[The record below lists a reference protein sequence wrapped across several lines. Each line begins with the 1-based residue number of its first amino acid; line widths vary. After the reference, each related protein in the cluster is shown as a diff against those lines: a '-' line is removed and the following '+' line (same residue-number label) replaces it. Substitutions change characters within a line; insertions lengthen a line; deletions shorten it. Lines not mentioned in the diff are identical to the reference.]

1 MSPAL
6 VARLACSATLL
17 FGCTDSTAPA
27 PLPAVE
33 RGPIMQMVRSALA
46 RDEQRLIDFRRDLHR
61 HPELS
66 GEEVRTAQRVADELR
81 RLGLEVRTGVGGHGV
96 VGLLRGAKPGPLIA
110 YRADM
115 DAVPSSAHD
124 PVAFASLTAGVRH
137 ICGHDIHTTVAVA
150 LAAALREVRDSLAG
164 SVLFVFQPAEER
176 ATGARA
182 MLTDGAFAPSV
193 PTAIYGLHTAPLEVG
208 QLATTA
214 GPMMAGRDRFTV
226 VLSGQGDLAGA
237 MANVTRRIA
246 TLSTM
251 DASQIMVSQPPDF
264 VYVQMR
270 APQPLGA
277 QFRIDGNV
285 TVASAASR
293 ARVQATIES
302 GLAAEVPSGVTVSA
316 TYEARQIAGVT
327 NDSGL
332 TALASTAVREALG
345 ASALLRLSSI
355 PPAFSED
362 FGSFQERTPGVFFF
376 LGVSNAAQEW
386 SGLPHSADYVADE
399 RSISTGALAMA
410 AVLVDRLRAR

>member
-6 VARLACSATLL
+6 VGWLACSATLL
-17 FGCTDSTAPA
+17 AACTDSTALA
-27 PLPAVE
+27 SLTPLPAVE
-33 RGPIMQMVRSALA
+33 PGPIMQMVRSALT

-96 VGLLRGAKPGPLIA
+96 VGLLRGARPGPLIA

-115 DAVPSSAHD
+115 DAVPSSAKD

-137 ICGHDIHTTVAVA
+137 ICGHDIHTTVGVA

-164 SVLFVFQPAEER
+164 SVMFVFQPAEER
-176 ATGARA
+176 ATGAQA
-182 MLTDGAFAPSV
+182 MLSDAVFAPIV
-193 PTAIYGLHTAPLEVG
+193 PAAIYGLHTAPLEVG
-208 QLATTA
+208 LLATTA
-214 GPMMAGRDRFTV
+214 GPMMAGRDRFSV
-226 VLSGQGDLAGA
+226 VLSGPGDLAGA
-237 MANVTRRIA
+237 MASVRQRIA

-251 DASQIMVSQPPDF
+251 DASQITVSQPPDF
-264 VYVQMR
+264 IYVQMG
-270 APQPLGA
+270 APQPSGA
-277 QFRIDGNV
+277 QLRLDGTV

-302 GLAAEVPSGVTVSA
+302 GIAAELPSGVSVSS

-332 TALASTAVREALG
+332 TTLAMAAVREALG
-345 ASALLRLSSI
+345 ASSLLRLITI

-362 FGSFQERTPGVFFF
+362 F
-376 LGVSNAAQEW
+376 
-386 SGLPHSADYVADE
+386 
-399 RSISTGALAMA
+399 
-410 AVLVDRLRAR
+410 